1 MKRIPIVAGN
11 WKMHK
16 TIAEARALVDGL
28 KPGVAGLTGVEVWS
42 ARRTR
47 RWLLFARPLRAA
59 RLPWAPRCLL
69 KEKGAYTSQVAP
81 SMLVDAGCRYVII
94 GHSENRGRFGVPE
107 PEMTE
112 ALHRWFGETDESV
125 NKKTKAALAA
135 GLIPIVCVG
144 ETLDERRAGKTD
156 EVIAGQVERGLAGL
170 TGEQVGG
177 MVIAYEP
184 VWAIGT
190 GETCDTPE
198 ANRWWHD
205 SRRCR
210 ARLRRRC
217 RAGGA
222 HSVRRQREAREREGA
237 LLAGAYRWRSGG
249 RCRARG
255 RELRSD
261 RARSNLLSRLAGEKT
276 PRVSS
281 SARSVADT
289 AEGRHRASESGA
301 RIIRRSEHTPPGV

>member
-28 KPGVAGLTGVEVWS
+28 KPGVAGLTGVEVVVCPPYT
-42 ARRTR
+42 A
-47 RWLLFARPLRAA
+47 LAA
-59 RLPWAPRCLL
+59 VREAIEGSEIALGAQDVFW

-198 ANRWWHD
+198 ANRVCGMIRGVVERVFGADAAQAVRIQYGGSVKPGNAKELFSQEHID
-205 SRRCR
+205 GG
-210 ARLRRRC
+210 LV
-217 RAGGA
+217 GGA
-222 HSVRRQREAREREGA
+222 ALEAESFAQIVRAA
-237 LLAGAYRWRSGG
+237 TS
-249 RCRARG
+249 
-255 RELRSD
+255 
-261 RARSNLLSRLAGEKT
+261 
-276 PRVSS
+276 
-281 SARSVADT
+281 
-289 AEGRHRASESGA
+289 
-301 RIIRRSEHTPPGV
+301 